1 MLRFNDGVNIPTSG
15 TLRPHRARDG
25 WYVVGGGMS
34 IPVGSREEAR
44 ATIEEMARD
53 WVIVG
58 DLPGSYAVR
67 GPKAPAGHGYRTR
80 HDAEKRLEVLEAR
93 WEDEEGGEF
102 PRIQILPRT

>member
-34 IPVGSREEAR
+34 IPVEDRAEAR
-44 ATIEEMARD
+44 ATIEDMARD

-67 GPKAPAGHGYRTR
+67 GPKSPAGHGYRTR
-80 HDAEKRLEVLEAR
+80 HDAEHRIEVLRAR
-93 WEDEEGGEF
+93 WEDEEEGVF
-102 PRIQILPRT
+102 PRVTIEPRT